1 MWAKLMEVRN
11 GYSAQIWREFF
22 QHEGVA
28 VRIVPPLETDAPM
41 TQARELWVPDSKTHV
56 AVELM
61 RKI

>member
-11 GYSAQIWREFF
+11 GYSAQIWQEFF
-22 QHEGVA
+22 HHEGVA
-28 VRIVPPLETDAPM
+28 VRIVPPLETAAPM

>member
-11 GYSAQIWREFF
+11 GYSAQTWQEFF
-22 QHEGVA
+22 HHEGVA

-41 TQARELWVPDSKTHV
+41 TQARELWVPNSKTHV

>member
-1 MWAKLMEVRN
+1 MWSKLMEVRN

-41 TQARELWVPDSKTHV
+41 TQSRELWVPDSKTHV